1 MIHRFSVRS
10 TRSSEPDIERRR
22 QAFGLPD
29 LQFWLDYYIEFG
41 AALSADDAALV
52 CATLGDQAG
61 TRVAMDEAFPP
72 GTVTVL
78 HRRGVVDNENTS
90 ILSTCE
96 LLGLRAVAGKVA
108 RCYQS
113 SSPRLPEVVKSM
125 AFNEAIEEM
134 HDSPPRFDTL
144 IPAGSYL
151 PAQAYDLRALD
162 TDDLARLGGAEGRN
176 LSLPQMLRI
185 RYIQESL
192 QLPSVTDVL
201 LEALDARWSDHC
213 AHTTWKSLGHLLDR
227 LVAAARDTANPNIVS
242 MFHDNAGVWNFYD
255 GYAIAIKAETHNGP
269 SAISAYFG
277 QLTKLGGVLRDI
289 LGTGL
294 GADPIGCFEY
304 TATGPA
310 GAGPP
315 IAGRPGPRQ
324 IAHETIQA
332 IKEYGNTFG
341 VPMMWSRMAFHP
353 GYRAKPFALGG
364 SIGILPLDAAQR
376 GRPEPGDLVVLIG
389 GLTGN
394 EGMHGASASSA
405 GSEMD
410 TAAVQIGA
418 PLEQVKFRKALIELR
433 DENCLR
439 ALTDVGGAGLNSA
452 AGEMGEASG
461 IWINTALVP
470 LKTSALPMWR
480 ILLSESQ
487 ERMLLAVPP
496 QRYGTA
502 RRILDRHLVR
512 SAVIGRFTGT
522 GCYCVFHNP
531 DLDEQAVIALPAGE
545 VPADRGEL
553 GFDVPYKLCDFPVE
567 VRQAGAPA
575 EVPAE
580 ASGGA
585 RWPEWAPGRLAG
597 LLARVAGDPDVASQ
611 HYADVQY
618 DTTVQGNTVHGPRYG
633 TATAVPASY
642 WAGTPVPGSPAAA
655 VFATAFN
662 PWLFDLH
669 PVRALRQ
676 LFLSLLFGLVLAGVE
691 PDDICVCD
699 NFYTPH
705 LTEQWAEWLTA
716 MVEELASLVRRFGVP
731 VISGKDSSAGST
743 RTDEGIVSVPPAV
756 FLSGL
761 GKVPDH
767 RGLLGEAWTSEGSLL
782 VRIGPPTP
790 SPAGTVAARLLG
802 AGGGTLDEVSLD
814 QAERYLAALRD
825 SRRLFRAGARLGPG
839 GVAAELV
846 AGGLAT
852 GMGVRLDPAAAGVQ
866 ALFAEHRLGALV
878 EIDAADVETLPA
890 DLHPVVIGRLT
901 ADGRI
906 TADGEDLLTPEVRR
920 AWTSAFAELLT

>member
-22 QAFGLPD
+22 RTFGLPD
-29 LQFWLDYYIEFG
+29 LQLWLDYYIEFDDV
-41 AALSADDAALV
+41 LSVDDAALI
-52 CATLGDQAG
+52 CSALGDQVD
-61 TRVAMDEAFPP
+61 TRVIMDEPFPP

-90 ILSTCE
+90 ILSMCE
-96 LLGLRAVAGKVA
+96 SFGLRAVAGKVA
-108 RCYQS
+108 HCYQS
-113 SSPRLPEVVKSM
+113 SSARLREVVMSM
-125 AFNEAIEEM
+125 AFNGAIEEI
-134 HDSPPRFDTL
+134 HDSPPRFATL
-144 IPAGSYL
+144 VPAGSYL
-151 PAQAYDLRALD
+151 PAETYNLRVLD
-162 TDDLARLGGAEGRN
+162 EDGLTRLGRAGGRN
-176 LSLPQMLRI
+176 LSLQQMLRI
-185 RYIQESL
+185 RYLQLSL
-192 QLPSVTDVL
+192 DLPSVTDVL

-213 AHTTWKSLGHLLDR
+213 AHTTWKSLGNLLDR
-227 LVAAARDTANPNIVS
+227 LVAASRETANPNIVS

-255 GYAIAIKAETHNGP
+255 GYALAIKAETHNGP

-310 GAGPP
+310 DAGPP

-324 IAHETIQA
+324 IAHDTIQA

-353 GYRAKPFALGG
+353 GYHAKPFALGG
-364 SIGILPLDAAQR
+364 SIGILPLSAAQR
-376 GRPEPGDLVVLIG
+376 GQPQPGDLVVLIG

-410 TAAVQIGA
+410 VSAVQIGA

-439 ALTDVGGAGLNSA
+439 ALTDIGGAGLNSA
-452 AGEMGEASG
+452 VGEIGEPSG

-487 ERMLLAVPP
+487 ERMLLAIPP
-496 QRYGTA
+496 QAYRLA

-512 SAVIGRFTGT
+512 STVIGRFTST

-531 DLDEQAVIALPAGE
+531 DLDEQAVIALLAGE
-545 VPADRGEL
+545 IPADRGEL
-553 GFDVPYKLCDFPVE
+553 GFDVPYKLCELPVE
-567 VRQAGAPA
+567 ARRVGAPP
-575 EVPAE
+575 EVKRDE
-580 ASGGA
+580 TL
-585 RWPEWAPGRLAG
+585 WPDWAADQLTD
-597 LLARVAGDPDVASQ
+597 LLARVVAHPDVASQ
-611 HYADVQY
+611 HYADAQY

-633 TATAVPASY
+633 TFTSVPSSY
-642 WAGTPVPGSPAAA
+642 WACTPVDGNPAAA
-655 VFATAFN
+655 VFSTAFN
-662 PWLFDLH
+662 PWLFDLQ

-676 LFLSLLFGLVLAGVE
+676 LFLSLLFSLVLAGVE
-691 PDDICVCD
+691 PNDICVCD

-705 LTEQWAEWLTA
+705 LTAHWAEWLVA

-767 RGLLGEAWTSEGSLL
+767 DNLLEEAWTAEGSLL
-782 VRIGPPTP
+782 VRIGLPTP

-802 AGGGTLDEVSLD
+802 IGDGTVDEVSLD
-814 QAERYLAALRD
+814 DAERFLGALRD
-825 SRRLFRAGARLGPG
+825 SRNLFRTGTRLGSG
-839 GVAAELV
+839 GVAAQLV

-852 GMGVRLDPAAAGVQ
+852 GMGVQLDPAAIGFE
-866 ALFAEHRLGALV
+866 ALFAEHRLGALIEV
-878 EIDAADVETLPA
+878 DAAHLAALPA
-890 DLHPVVIGRLT
+890 DLHPMVVGRLT

-906 TADGEDLLTPEVRR
+906 IANGTDLLTPKVRR
-920 AWTSAFAELLT
+920 AWTSAFSELLA

>member
-1 MIHRFSVRS
+1 LIHRFSVRS
-10 TRSSEPDIERRR
+10 SRSSEPDIERRR
-22 QAFGLPD
+22 RAFGLPD
-29 LQFWLDYYIEFG
+29 LQLWLDYYIEFDD
-41 AALSADDAALV
+41 ALSAGDAALV
-52 CATLGDQAG
+52 CGTLGDQID
-61 TRVAMDEAFPP
+61 TRAAMDEPFPP

-90 ILSTCE
+90 ILSMCE

-108 RCYQS
+108 HCYQS
-113 SSPRLPEVVKSM
+113 SSPRLREVVRSM
-125 AFNEAIEEM
+125 AFNDAIEEI

-144 IPAGSYL
+144 VPAGVYL
-151 PAQAYDLRALD
+151 PAETYDLRALD
-162 TDDLARLGGAEGRN
+162 EDDLARLGRAGGRN
-176 LSLPQMLRI
+176 LSLQQMLRI

-192 QLPSVTDVL
+192 DLPSVTDVL

-227 LVAAARDTANPNIVS
+227 LVAASRDTANPNIVS

-255 GYAIAIKAETHNGP
+255 GYALAIKAETHNGP

-304 TATGPA
+304 TATGLPDVE
-310 GAGPP
+310 PP

-324 IAHETIQA
+324 IAHDTIQA

-364 SIGILPLDAAQR
+364 SIGILPLSAAQR

-410 TAAVQIGA
+410 VAAVQIGA

-433 DENCLR
+433 DKNCLR
-439 ALTDVGGAGLNSA
+439 ALTDIGGAGLNSA
-452 AGEMGEASG
+452 VGEIGEPSG

-487 ERMLLAVPP
+487 ERMLLAIPP
-496 QRYGTA
+496 RTYGAA
-502 RRILDRHLVR
+502 RQILDRHLVR
-512 SAVIGRFTGT
+512 STVIGRFTDT

-531 DLDEQAVIALPAGE
+531 DLDEQTVIALPAGE

-553 GFDVPYKLCDFPVE
+553 GFDVPYKLSDFPVE
-567 VRQAGAPA
+567 IRQAGAPP
-575 EVPAE
+575 EVRRVRAQ
-580 ASGGA
+580 
-585 RWPEWAPGRLAG
+585 WPDWAPDRLAS
-597 LLARVAGDPDVASQ
+597 LLARVAADPDIASQ
-611 HYADVQY
+611 RYADAQY
-618 DTTVQGNTVHGPRYG
+618 DTTVQGNTVHGPHRG
-633 TATAVPASY
+633 TLTAVPSSY
-642 WAGTPVPGSPAAA
+642 WACTPVDRSPAAA
-655 VFATAFN
+655 VFSTAFN

-676 LFLSLLFGLVLAGVE
+676 LFLSLVFNLVLAGVE

-705 LTEQWAEWLTA
+705 LTEHWAEWLTA
-716 MVEELASLVRRFGVP
+716 MVDELASLVRRFGVP

-761 GKVPDH
+761 GKVSDH
-767 RGLLGEAWTSEGSLL
+767 RNLLGEAWTGEGSLL
-782 VRIGPPTP
+782 VRIGLPTP

-802 AGGGTLDEVSLD
+802 IGDGTVDEVPLD
-814 QAERYLAALRD
+814 QAERFLAALRN
-825 SRRLFRAGARLGPG
+825 SRSLFRSGTRLGPG
-839 GVAAELV
+839 GVAAQLV
-846 AGGLAT
+846 TAGLAT
-852 GMGVRLDPAAAGVQ
+852 GMGVQLDPAATGLE

-878 EIDAADVETLPA
+878 EIDPVDLLTLSA
-890 DLHPVVIGRLT
+890 DLHPLAVGRLT

-906 TADGEDLLTPEVRR
+906 TANGDDLLTPEVRQ
-920 AWTSAFAELLT
+920 AWTSAFSELIA